1 MVFSLTHPALLL
13 ALAAPLLAIAIW
25 RRLPPPLGRGQARLA
40 LALRLVVLVLIVLA
54 LAGLRW
60 ESTPDAQTLV
70 VLADRSASIGGAGD
84 QERQAVLRLIE
95 ARRGQDQLGLISFGR
110 EAVVESPPDRRPAFT
125 DFGTHPNPNYTNVE
139 AALRLAASMMPGDTR
154 RHALLLSDGRQNIGD
169 AITEA
174 RLLRSQGTRLD
185 VLPVVVETGPEV
197 RVDAVRAPAAVPPSS
212 RAQVRV
218 LLESNVETPARLRI
232 YNDRALVYDQAVTV
246 QPGETEVTLTLPP
259 AEAGFH
265 TIRAVLDPERDT
277 YAENNVGEALMQVL
291 GTQRVLVVEGQ
302 PGAAANVAQGLSAAS
317 LEATVVTP
325 AALPRTVGELAA
337 YQSVVLVDVPAG
349 ALGTEKMQA
358 LQASVRDLGLGLAA
372 FGGPDAF
379 GPGDYAGTPLE
390 ALLPIDMEISEQ
402 LQKAPIA
409 VVLALESMESG
420 EADTVMRSAAQAVIE
435 QLSARD
441 YVGVTDAQTS
451 GLVIPLQR
459 LTDKKKIRDAIG
471 TANFGDPQS
480 YAPWLTAAG
489 DALATLP
496 SATRHIIVLGDGD
509 TGDRYDQLVAG
520 LVARGITVSAIGI
533 DVHRQAQ
540 FMEQMRSIATA
551 GKGRFYQSSDAT
563 EIPQL
568 LLKETQQ
575 GLKPWIVEERFR
587 PTPVAPSGA
596 LAGVDLASFPALD
609 GYVAS
614 TAKSAS
620 EVVLRSRQRDPV
632 LAQWQYG
639 LGRVIAWTSDTQGRW
654 TGDLLRWPEA
664 GHLLA
669 GVVAWTLPLTSDPGI
684 NVQTSLAGDQGHV
697 IAEVRDAP
705 DDARVTATIVGPEQ
719 AAVEMPLLSTGPGR
733 FEAEFRADQ
742 VGTYILRVVE
752 SSRGQTEHATTA
764 GMAVAYSPEYRFL
777 GPDRHFLEEL
787 ARAGGG
793 TLLADPA
800 AAYRVPLPA
809 LRVPRS
815 LAFWLLG
822 LAVILFPL
830 DVAARRLVFRRG
842 DAAAWTALVRRRPV
856 PAAAEATLA
865 RLRDRLEQHRAG
877 RRRGDDAAPD
887 EPQAPDRSPE
897 EEALA
902 ARLLQRRKKGRGG

>member
-1 MVFSLTHPALLL
+1 MVFSLTHPEALL
-13 ALAAPLLAIAIW
+13 ALAAPLLAVAIW

-40 LALRLVVLVLIVLA
+40 MGLRLVILVLIVLA

-84 QERQAVLRLIE
+84 QERQAILRLLE
-95 ARRGQDQLGLISFGR
+95 ARRGDDQVGLISFGR

-125 DFGTHPNPNYTNVE
+125 DFGTHPNPNYTNIE
-139 AALRLAASMMPGDTR
+139 AALRLAVSMMPSDTR
-154 RHALLLSDGRQNIGD
+154 RHVLLLSDGRQNIGD
-169 AITEA
+169 AVTEA
-174 RLLRSQGTRLD
+174 RLLRSQGTRVD
-185 VLPVVVETGPEV
+185 VLPIMVATGPEV
-197 RVDAVRAPAAVPPSS
+197 RVDAVRVPAAVPPSS
-212 RAQVRV
+212 RPQVRV
-218 LLESNVETPARLRI
+218 LLVSNVETPARLRV
-232 YNDRALVYDQAVTV
+232 YSDRVLVYEQAVSV

-302 PGAAANVAQGLSAAS
+302 PGAAGNIARGLAAAS
-317 LEATVVTP
+317 LDATVAAP
-325 AALPRTVGELAA
+325 AGLPRTVSELAA
-337 YQSVVLVDVPAG
+337 YQAVVLVDVPAG
-349 ALGTEKMQA
+349 ALGSEKMQA
-358 LQASVRDLGLGLAA
+358 LQAAVRDLGLGVAA
-372 FGGPDAF
+372 FGGPNAF
-379 GPGDYAGTPLE
+379 GPGGYAGTPLE

-402 LQKAPIA
+402 LQKTPIA
-409 VVLALESMESG
+409 VVLALESMESAEG
-420 EADTVMRSAAQAVIE
+420 DTVMRSAARAVVE

-441 YVGVTDAQTS
+441 YVGVTDAQTP
-451 GLVIPLQR
+451 GLVIPIQR
-459 LTDKKKIRDAIG
+459 LTDKKKIQDAIG
-471 TANFGDPQS
+471 AATFGDPHS

-489 DALATLP
+489 DALASLP
-496 SATRHIIVLGDGD
+496 NTTRHIIVLGDGD
-509 TGDRYDQLVAG
+509 TGDRYDQVVAA

-533 DVHRQAQ
+533 DVHRQPQ

-587 PTPVAPSGA
+587 PAPVAPSGA

-614 TAKSAS
+614 TAKPAS
-620 EVVLRSRQRDPV
+620 EVVLRSRQRDPI

-639 LGRVIAWTSDTQGRW
+639 LGRVIAWTSDAQGRW
-654 TGDLLRWPEA
+654 TGDLLRWPDA

-669 GVVAWTLPLTSDPGI
+669 SVVAWTLPLTSDPGI
-684 NVQTSLAGDQGHV
+684 SVQTSLAGDQGHL
-697 IAEVRDAP
+697 ITEVRDAP
-705 DDARVTATIVGPEQ
+705 DDARVTATIVGPDQ
-719 AAVEMPLLSTGPGR
+719 QAVETPLLATGPGR
-733 FEAEFRADQ
+733 FEADFRADQ
-742 VGTYILRVVE
+742 VGTYILRVVA
-752 SSRGQTEHATTA
+752 SSKGKIEHATTA

-777 GPDRHFLEEL
+777 GTDQRVLAEI

-793 TLLADPA
+793 SVLTDAA
-800 AAYRVPLPA
+800 AAYRQPLPA
-809 LRVPRS
+809 LRVHRS

-822 LAVILFPL
+822 LAVVVLPL
-830 DVAARRLVFRRG
+830 DVAARRLVFRTG
-842 DAAAWTALVRRRPV
+842 DAAAWAALVRRRSV
-856 PAAAEATLA
+856 PAAAEPTLA

-877 RRRGDDAAPD
+877 RRGEGPSAA
-887 EPQAPDRSPE
+887 EPEGPVRTPE
-897 EEALA
+897 EDELA
-902 ARLLQRRKKGRGG
+902 ARLLKRRRKSGGG